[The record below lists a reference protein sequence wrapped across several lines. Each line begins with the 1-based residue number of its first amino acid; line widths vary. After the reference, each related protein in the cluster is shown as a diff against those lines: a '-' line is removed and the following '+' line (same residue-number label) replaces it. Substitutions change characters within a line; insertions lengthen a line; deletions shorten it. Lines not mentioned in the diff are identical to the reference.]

1 MDCLVVWL
9 TAVWQPVGV
18 LVSGHVR
25 DIIYVGLVLFNARVG
40 GSDAM
45 GSPAAGTHGLLW
57 PRGRGH
63 RGGDP

>member
-1 MDCLVVWL
+1 M
-9 TAVWQPVGV
+9 GV

-25 DIIYVGLVLFNARVG
+25 DIIYVGLVLFNDRVG
-40 GSDAM
+40 SSDAM